1 MVESSVVRKKSN
13 SFDLVRKE
21 IEFTIQQAESSLER
35 FQENRESGEDLQ
47 NCIDFLNQLRGI
59 FTLVEVQGGTVLCQ
73 EMVAHANEVPV
84 GALEDK
90 NGLLAVLNQALF
102 VLRRYVDYYSD
113 EYQDYP
119 ELLIPIIN
127 ALRSSRKAKLLP
139 DSYFL
144 DVEFPRQAPSAV
156 ESLDIPSDQ
165 FEGRCRHL
173 RHMYQVG
180 LLELLREKDLTLS
193 YRLLERAS
201 NGFSRLCAQ
210 APMGELWSMLGRA
223 VQGMREG
230 QMEVTQPRKRVFMRV
245 ERYSRELVQI
255 GKVAATR
262 GGSESVIKELL
273 YLIALSGAQDESA
286 RAMLGRY
293 RVAAPKLDERQLV
306 AHRGRLM
313 GPGKDVLRSLAT
325 ALQEELSHL
334 KDRLDIIERG
344 AGFQEADFS
353 SIANDLG
360 RLADTLL
367 MLDLKQLAEK
377 MREQQSLFL
386 SWERA
391 KRMQSEQ
398 ELMTIADAILG
409 IEQAI
414 MNLEGRGITKDTDHL
429 LPVERRVANS
439 PYLAEAGIVV
449 IEEAHS
455 ALALAKRAIV
465 AFVESAGDKMHLV
478 NVPKTLHAV
487 WGSLLIMEAA
497 KVAAYVDLSGRYI
510 QERLIDA
517 TQTPDELSLE
527 TLADALTS
535 LEYYIE
541 SLGQKGESNEELL
554 KLAEESLQA
563 LGYERQA

>member
-73 EMVAHANEVPV
+73 EMVTHANEVPV

-113 EYQDYP
+113 DYQDHP
-119 ELLIPIIN
+119 ELLIAIIN

-139 DSYFL
+139 DSYFFE
-144 DVEFPRQAPSAV
+144 VEFPRQAPAAV

-165 FEGRCRHL
+165 FEGRCRRL

-180 LLELLREKDLTLS
+180 LLELLREKELTLG
-193 YRLLERAS
+193 YRLLERS
-201 NGFSRLCAQ
+201 SDGFGRLCAH
-210 APMGELWSMLGRA
+210 APMGELWAMVGHA
-223 VQGMREG
+223 VRGMRDC
-230 QMEVTQPRKRVFMRV
+230 QMEVTQPRKRLFMRV
-245 ERYSRELVQI
+245 ERYARELVQI

-262 GGSESVIKELL
+262 AGSETVIKELL
-273 YLIALSGAQDESA
+273 YLIALSGGQDSGVRGILE
-286 RAMLGRY
+286 RY
-293 RVAAPKLDERQLV
+293 RVSAPKLDEKQLV
-306 AHRGRLM
+306 AHRSRLM

-325 ALQEELSHL
+325 ALQEELTHL
-334 KDRLDIIERG
+334 KDRLDIVERG

-367 MLDLKQLAEK
+367 MLDLQQLAGK
-377 MREQQSLFL
+377 MREQQRHFL
-386 SWERA
+386 DWERS
-391 KRMQSEQ
+391 KRMPSEQ
-398 ELMTIADAILG
+398 ELMAIADAVLG

-414 MNLEGRGITKDTDHL
+414 MNIEGRGITKDTDHL
-429 LPVERRVANS
+429 LPVEKRVADS
-439 PYLAEAGIVV
+439 PYLVEANIVV
-449 IEEAHS
+449 IEEAQS

-465 AFVESAGDKMHLV
+465 AFIESAGDKMHLV

-487 WGSLLIMEAA
+487 WGSLLVMETT
-497 KVAAYVDLSGRYI
+497 KVAAYVDQSGRYI

-541 SLGQKGESNEELL
+541 SLGQKGEGNEELL
-554 KLAEESLQA
+554 KLAEESLQS
-563 LGYERQA
+563 LGYA